1 MRQQEKA
8 GTCPT
13 LTDTPQTVIEGTLV
27 LSPSDTCHI
36 LPSLPSCA
44 AYGFI
49 PIVQMTKLRLRKITQ
64 LVADHTVKRC

>member
-1 MRQQEKA
+1 MRQKEKA

-13 LTDTPQTVIEGTLV
+13 LIETSQTVIEGTLV

-49 PIVQMTKLRLRKITQ
+49 PIVQMMKLRLRKITQ
-64 LVADHTVKRC
+64 LVVDYAVKRC